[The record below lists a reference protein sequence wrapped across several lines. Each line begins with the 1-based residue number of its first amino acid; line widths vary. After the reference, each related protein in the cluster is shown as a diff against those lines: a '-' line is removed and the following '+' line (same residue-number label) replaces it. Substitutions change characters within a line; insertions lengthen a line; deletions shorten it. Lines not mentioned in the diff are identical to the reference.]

1 MEDMRNEIANY
12 IETMGYDK
20 DEFLQNPR
28 DEEVEMFF
36 MGCQGCECG
45 VDADSAHCMECGDY
59 HPDHYDQEDAI
70 QEEFGRIQAIYN
82 NFMQALPAYERE
94 QERLTLA
101 LVDERKGQTNHNE
114 WLALRT
120 ALNKGFGSKR
130 RTRHK
135 RKRKRKRTRQRR
147 KRKQTKRSR
156 RKLKRSRKKR

>member
-1 MEDMRNEIANY
+1 MRNEIANY

-36 MGCQGCECG
+36 TGCQGCESG

-59 HPDHYDQEDAI
+59 HPDHYDQEWER
-70 QEEFGRIQAIYN
+70 QQEFGIKQAIYN

-101 LVDERKGQTNHNE
+101 LVAERKGQTNHNE

-135 RKRKRKRTRQRR
+135 RKRKRKRTRR
-147 KRKQTKRSR
+147 KRKRPKRRR

>member
-12 IETMGYDK
+12 LETQGFDK

-28 DEEVEMFF
+28 DEYIEMFF
-36 MGCQGCECG
+36 MT
-45 VDADSAHCMECGDY
+45 DADQAYLLGSPY
-59 HPDHYDQEDAI
+59 HPAHPDSDDDDLEQFEI
-70 QEEFGRIQAIYN
+70 VQAIYE

-101 LVDERKGQTNHNE
+101 LVAERKGQTNHNE

-120 ALNKGFGSKR
+120 ALNMGFGSKR

-135 RKRKRKRTRQRR
+135 RKRKRTRRRR
-147 KRKQTKRSR
+147 KRKRTKRR
-156 RKLKRSRKKR
+156 HRKLKRS

>member
-1 MEDMRNEIANY
+1 MRNEIANY

-36 MGCQGCECG
+36 TGCQGCESG

-82 NFMQALPAYERE
+82 NFMQLFLMILYLIDKQWKIAL
-94 QERLTLA
+94 L
-101 LVDERKGQTNHNE
+101 
-114 WLALRT
+114 
-120 ALNKGFGSKR
+120 
-130 RTRHK
+130 
-135 RKRKRKRTRQRR
+135 
-147 KRKQTKRSR
+147 
-156 RKLKRSRKKR
+156 